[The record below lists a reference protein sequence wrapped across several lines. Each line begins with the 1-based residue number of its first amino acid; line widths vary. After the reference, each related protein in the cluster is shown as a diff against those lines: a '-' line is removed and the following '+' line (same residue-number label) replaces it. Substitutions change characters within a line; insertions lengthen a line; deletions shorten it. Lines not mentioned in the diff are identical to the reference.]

1 MYYQNGSASCF
12 KARLSERETLNLRVF
27 TPSFNP
33 NAILLSVHIGYGFGL
48 APVYLASPTSNLIL
62 RPPLSLLCCS
72 SLRTVVHSKQL
83 YRL

>member
-33 NAILLSVHIGYGFGL
+33 NALQLSVHIGYGFGL
-48 APVYLASPTSNLIL
+48 APVYLASPT
-62 RPPLSLLCCS
+62 
-72 SLRTVVHSKQL
+72 
-83 YRL
+83 